1 MNKDDQFTLDFID
14 YIDRG
19 FDLVMNRL
27 VDQNHEAIAEATR
40 TIIANLDYEEA
51 IVYKARMVADTINK
65 ILD

>member
-14 YIDRG
+14 YIDQG
-19 FDLVMNRL
+19 FDLVMHRL
-27 VDQNHEAIAEATR
+27 VEQSHEAIAEATR